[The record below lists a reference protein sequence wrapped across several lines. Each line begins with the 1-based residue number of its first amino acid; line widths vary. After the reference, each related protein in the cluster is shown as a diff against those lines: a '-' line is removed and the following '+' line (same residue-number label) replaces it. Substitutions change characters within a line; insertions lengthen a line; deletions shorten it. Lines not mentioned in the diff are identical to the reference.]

1 MLVRKLALNT
11 VATKLFLLGH
21 HESPRLK
28 TTAASANQD
37 VLLEHLTFRAAGSA
51 ACQA

>member
-11 VATKLFLLGH
+11 VATKLFLQVH
-21 HESPRLK
+21 NESPALK
-28 TTAASANQD
+28 TTAASVNQG
-37 VLLEHLTFRAAGSA
+37 VLLERLTSGPTGSA